1 MKAEGRGGATD
12 AESLV
17 DTEYSLRPFWRPRY
31 WPVWLVWAWIAL
43 MARLP
48 FPWQIKIGKRIGR
61 ALMPLLPRQRTAAQR
76 NLAICFPEL
85 NAQQRREL
93 VAKQFESYGASL
105 SEMGIGWYT
114 PLAKLEEIV
123 RVEGKEHLD
132 AALAHGKGV
141 ILYTAHFTCL
151 EVGVAIL
158 EALSSNCGCMYRP
171 QRNAMF
177 DTMILRG
184 RSRFAKLQIDKNN
197 VRTLLRSLRSAMAIA
212 YLPDHT
218 YTGSHSELLPFFGEP
233 AVTNTATSKIAR
245 LSGATVL
252 PYFFRRNADDSGYR
266 VDIGPPLEGF
276 PTEDAARDTA
286 RLVRLLEDY
295 IELAP
300 EQYLWTYRKFKG
312 RPASYPDVYAPPA

>member
-1 MKAEGRGGATD
+1 MTEPSEKAADGD
-12 AESLV
+12 SESAP
-17 DTEYSLRPFWRPRY
+17 EYSLRVFWQPRY
-31 WPVWLVWAWIAL
+31 WPVWLVWTWLTL

-48 FPWQIKIGKRIGR
+48 FPWQIKIGKRLGR
-61 ALMPLLPRQRTAAQR
+61 ALMPLLARQRTAAQR

-85 NAQQRREL
+85 DAQQHREL
-93 VAKQFESYGASL
+93 VKKHFESYGASL
-105 SEMGIGWYT
+105 SEMGIGWRT
-114 PLAKLEEIV
+114 PLAKLKKIV
-123 RVEGKEHLD
+123 RVEGREHLD
-132 AALAHGKGV
+132 AALADGKGV
-141 ILYTAHFTCL
+141 ILFTAHFTCL

-158 EALSSNCGCMYRP
+158 EDLCSNCGCMYRP

-184 RSRFAKLQIDKNN
+184 RSRFAKRQIDKNN
-197 VRTLLRSLRSAMAIA
+197 VRTLMRSLRSAMALA

-245 LSGATVL
+245 LSGAKVL

-266 VDIGPPLEGF
+266 VDIGPPLDDF
-276 PTEDAARDTA
+276 PTEDPAADTA
-286 RLVRLLEDY
+286 RLVGLLEEY
-295 IELAP
+295 IRLAP

-312 RPASYPDVYAPPA
+312 RPAGYPDVYAPSA

>member
-1 MKAEGRGGATD
+1 MAEQPQDAGDDESQPGA
-12 AESLV
+12 
-17 DTEYSLRPFWRPRY
+17 EYSLRPFWRLRY

-48 FPWQIKIGKRIGR
+48 FPWQIKLGKRLGR
-61 ALMPLLPRQRTAAQR
+61 ALMPVLTRQRTAAER

-85 NAQQRREL
+85 NARQHREL

-105 SEMGIGWYT
+105 SEMGVGWHT
-114 PLAKLEEIV
+114 PLARLKELV

-132 AALAHGKGV
+132 AALANGKGV
-141 ILYTAHFTCL
+141 ILFTAHFTCL

-158 EALSSNCGCMYRP
+158 EDLCGNCGCMYRP
-171 QRNAMF
+171 QRNDMF

-184 RSRFAKLQIDKNN
+184 RSRFAKRQIDKNN
-197 VRTLLRSLRSAMAIA
+197 VRTLLRSLRSAMVIA

-245 LSGATVL
+245 ISGAAVL
-252 PYFFRRNADDSGYR
+252 PYFFRRNADDSGYT
-266 VDIGPPLEGF
+266 VDIGPPLESF
-276 PTEDAARDTA
+276 PSEDAAADTL

-295 IELAP
+295 IRLAP

-312 RPASYPDVYAPPA
+312 RPAGYPDVYAPPA

>member
-1 MKAEGRGGATD
+1 MTDKGRNAGEEHSRREPAH
-12 AESLV
+12 
-17 DTEYSLRPFWRPRY
+17 SLRPYWKPRY
-31 WPVWLVWAWIAL
+31 WPVWLVWCWVAL

-61 ALMPLLPRQRTAAQR
+61 ALMPVLTRQRTAAER
-76 NLAICFPEL
+76 NLSICFPEL
-85 NAQQRREL
+85 DARQHREL
-93 VAKQFESYGASL
+93 VIKQFESYGASL
-105 SEMGIGWYT
+105 SEMGVGWQT
-114 PLAKLEEIV
+114 PLARLKEIV

-132 AALAHGKGV
+132 AALNEGNGV
-141 ILYTAHFTCL
+141 ILFTAHFTCL

-158 EALSSNCGCMYRP
+158 EDLCSNCGCMYRP

-184 RSRFAKLQIDKNN
+184 RSRFAKRQIDKNN
-197 VRTLLRSLRSAMAIA
+197 VRTLLRSLRGGMAIA

-218 YTGSHSELLPFFGEP
+218 YTGSQSELLPFFGEP

-245 LSGATVL
+245 LSGAKVL

-266 VDIGPPLEGF
+266 VDIGAPLEGF
-276 PTEDAARDTA
+276 PTEDAAADTA
-286 RLVRLLEDY
+286 RLIRLLEDY
-295 IELAP
+295 IRLAP
-300 EQYLWTYRKFKG
+300 DQYLWTYRKFKG

>member
-1 MKAEGRGGATD
+1 MTQQEENTADGDSG
-12 AESLV
+12 SNS
-17 DTEYSLRPFWRPRY
+17 EYSLRAFWRPRY

-48 FPWQIKIGKRIGR
+48 FPWQIKIGKRLGR
-61 ALMPLLPRQRTAAQR
+61 ALMPLLARQRTAAQR

-85 NAQQRREL
+85 DAEQHREL
-93 VAKQFESYGASL
+93 LAKQFESYGASL
-105 SEMGIGWYT
+105 SEMGVGWHT
-114 PLAKLEEIV
+114 PLAKLKKIV
-123 RVEGKEHLD
+123 HVEGKEHLD
-132 AALAHGKGV
+132 AALAAGKGV
-141 ILYTAHFTCL
+141 ILFTAHFTCL

-158 EALSSNCGCMYRP
+158 EDLCSNCGCMYRP
-171 QRNAMF
+171 QRNEMF

-184 RSRFAKLQIDKNN
+184 RSRFARRQIDKNN
-197 VRTLLRSLRSAMAIA
+197 VRALMRSLHSAMAIA

-218 YTGSHSELLPFFGEP
+218 YTGRHSELLPFFGEP

-245 LSGATVL
+245 LSGAKVL

-276 PTEDAARDTA
+276 PTDDPVADTA
-286 RLVRLLEDY
+286 RLVQLLEDY
-295 IELAP
+295 IRVAP

-312 RPASYPDVYAPPA
+312 RPAGFPDVYVPPA